1 MRMTCNA
8 SAAQS
13 LLCLAPVDVYTPLA
27 GTSPPQAEHAWGVL
41 KGARLA
47 FTWLFTVAVHAQR
60 CAGLSRSKH
69 MVLQKAKA
77 LKRGMSWLPS
87 STSRLLTVLTYRA
100 CLLTRKSPAFD

>member
-8 SAAQS
+8 SAAPS

-27 GTSPPQAEHAWGVL
+27 CTSPPQAEHAWGVL

-47 FTWLFTVAVHAQR
+47 FTWLFTVAAHAQR

-69 MVLQKAKA
+69 MALQEALERVL
-77 LKRGMSWLPS
+77 SWLPL
-87 STSRLLTVLTYRA
+87 STSRLLTVLTCGA
-100 CLLTRKSPAFD
+100 CLLTRKRPASD